1 MREPPS
7 TRAPTRHDD
16 RLIIHFDYDCFY
28 AAVFEA
34 ENPVLKSLPLAVQQK
49 HIIVTCN
56 YEARRRG
63 LHKLQLINEARMTC
77 PDVIIV
83 LGEDLTRFRNASK
96 ELYAFLKSF
105 VWSQKAERLG
115 FDEVFL
121 DVTDIV
127 DYNLDI
133 LNHNSLPDSFFH
145 LGRSDPTLGFSYDA
159 SCFAGNTFP
168 AASDENEPQP
178 MFTSFPKTD
187 SSEATDFDRLELR
200 LRLGSHLAQYLRHQL
215 EEQKGYTST
224 VGISTNK
231 LLSKLVGNVNKP
243 TNQTTLRPPYS
254 PTSGNAKSNV
264 LSFIDDHD
272 IGQIPGIGCKLAHK
286 LRNYVLGRE
295 PQFDEGLVWG
305 GTKENVKARD
315 VRLFPGMSS
324 EVLNEVL
331 KGPGSHKDTGVKVWG
346 LLHGVD
352 DTEVAKAR
360 SVPRQISIEDSYL
373 RLDTLTQIHKE
384 LLMLT
389 SSLIRR
395 MHLDLTEPEDD
406 GNVFDEDEGI
416 KADTIDTSRRWL
428 AHPRVL
434 RLTTRPRP
442 PVQADGTRSRSFK
455 RISRSTT
462 LPSFVFRLAD
472 SIETIAEKLVNE
484 ALLPLFRKLHPET
497 SGWDLSL
504 VNVAVTD
511 MIETASD
518 GKGGGGR
525 DIGRMFRRQNEVLKE
540 WKVIEQD
547 MAPSPHGTDEQHK
560 AEDRMEMIS
569 NDYENQH
576 QLNTHKGSEDD
587 LFYTQTTTVEDES
600 QWDSDEVDSH
610 IGNACNICG
619 ATMPSFAM
627 IAHERFHLN
636 PD

>member
-1 MREPPS
+1 M
-7 TRAPTRHDD
+7 
-16 RLIIHFDYDCFY
+16 
-28 AAVFEA
+28 FEA

-63 LHKLQLINEARMTC
+63 LHKLQLIKEARKTC

-96 ELYAFLKSF
+96 DLYKFLKSF

-127 DYNLDI
+127 DYNLDV

-145 LGRSDPTLGFSYDA
+145 LDRTDPTIGFTYDA

-168 AASDENEPQP
+168 ANLEGHQPQSMSALIPTSDTSEPS
-178 MFTSFPKTD
+178 TT
-187 SSEATDFDRLELR
+187 DRLEIR
-200 LRLGSHLAQYLRHQL
+200 LRLGSHLAQYLRRQL
-215 EEQKGYTST
+215 EEQKGYTAT

-231 LLSKLVGNVNKP
+231 LLSKLIGNVNKP
-243 TNQTTLRPPYS
+243 TNQTTLRPPYGS
-254 PTSGNAKSNV
+254 ISDNAQSNV
-264 LSFIDDHD
+264 LDFIDGHD
-272 IGQIPGIGCKLAHK
+272 IGKIPGIGCKLSHK
-286 LRNYVLGRE
+286 LRSHVLRRE
-295 PQFDEGLVWG
+295 PRFEEGLLWG

-315 VRLFPGMSS
+315 VRRLPGMSP

-331 KGPGSHKDTGVKVWG
+331 KGPGSHRDTGVKVWG

-352 DTEVAKAR
+352 DSDVAKAR
-360 SVPRQISIEDSYL
+360 TVPQQISIEDSYL

-384 LLMLT
+384 LLTLT
-389 SSLIRR
+389 TSLIRR
-395 MHLDLTEPEDD
+395 MHLDLTET
-406 GNVFDEDEGI
+406 DEDEKVSSGDEDN
-416 KADTIDTSRRWL
+416 KADATDIPRRWL

-442 PVQADGTRSRSFK
+442 PIRADGTRGRTFK
-455 RISRSTT
+455 RISRSTAV
-462 LPSFVFRLAD
+462 PSFIFKLTD
-472 SIETIAEKLVNE
+472 GIELIAEKLVNE
-484 ALLPLFRKLHPET
+484 VLLPLFRKLHPEP

-511 MIETASD
+511 MMETASD
-518 GKGGGGR
+518 GKYGGGR
-525 DIGRMFRRQNEVLKE
+525 DIGRMFRRQDEVLKE
-540 WKVIEQD
+540 WKVEDRD
-547 MAPSPHGTDEQHK
+547 MAPSQHEIPSQHK
-560 AEDRMEMIS
+560 AEDDLEMMG
-569 NDYENQH
+569 NDYENEDQI
-576 QLNTHKGSEDD
+576 NVRKGSEDE
-587 LFYTQTTTVEDES
+587 LFHTQSTVVEDAS
-600 QWDSDEVDSH
+600 QWDSDDDEAQ
-610 IGNACNICG
+610 IGDACNICG

-627 IAHERFHLN
+627 VAHERFHLN